1 MQGRFSKC
9 VVQTSNWYV
18 CENEEKT
25 GGPPMCRQVRDAD
38 LRDVF
43 GRFGKLKG
51 LTLLAG
57 SHCAFVDFV
66 SPDAAAAAR
75 NSTNGRCVA
84 SGCAACE

>member
-1 MQGRFSKC
+1 
-9 VVQTSNWYV
+9 
-18 CENEEKT
+18 
-25 GGPPMCRQVRDAD
+25 MCRQVRDAD